1 MVGSVRLYAAID
13 KQNKHNI
20 IIIIPNDNIII
31 SHIEK
36 RVFPSLLSPESVQKL
51 DNAGLY
57 SCIIT
62 NVQVLGR

>member
-51 DNAGLY
+51 DNVRAY
-57 SCIIT
+57 T
-62 NVQVLGR
+62 VV